1 MSVQDMTPQEIMNV
15 YGATMRQARRW
26 KENGKIPTNRQPK
39 NTAPPP
45 PDKSALFDTV
55 PYQYMADEKEVPQG
69 ELFTVEQ
76 APPDIFPEEKPL
88 DKVFKALGLNAKKE
102 EKKDRVYDPKL
113 TKPQQ
118 SIFDSF
124 SPIAVALFIF
134 SATWVWTRID
144 DVDGALLAPDKD
156 IAEKIIHPLVR
167 IYARHSKIAASRD
180 PDTVDAS
187 ASVAALHGYAWTSL

>member
-1 MSVQDMTPQEIMNV
+1 MSVQDMTPQEIMSV

-39 NTAPPP
+39 NTAPPVTI
-45 PDKSALFDTV
+45 DKEAFLKSEPENSVSHDI
-55 PYQYMADEKEVPQG
+55 PG
-69 ELFTVEQ
+69 EGALFTVEQ

-88 DKVFKALGLNAKKE
+88 DKVFKALGINAKKE

-134 SATWVWTRID
+134 SAT
-144 DVDGALLAPDKD
+144 
-156 IAEKIIHPLVR
+156 
-167 IYARHSKIAASRD
+167 
-180 PDTVDAS
+180 
-187 ASVAALHGYAWTSL
+187 